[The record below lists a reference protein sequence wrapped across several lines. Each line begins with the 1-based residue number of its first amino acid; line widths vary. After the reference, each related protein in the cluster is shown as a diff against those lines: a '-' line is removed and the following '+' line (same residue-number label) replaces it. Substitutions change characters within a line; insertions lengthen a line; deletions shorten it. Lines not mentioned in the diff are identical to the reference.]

1 MTKQTA
7 PPAKGLA
14 GLSLRSN
21 VAWTTLGY
29 AVYTF
34 SQWLILVIVARLLG
48 VGAVG
53 QLGFALA
60 ICAPIATLANLG
72 LRVGQATDA
81 RRDFGFGTYWALRTL
96 GSAAAMLLTVV
107 VALLLDRDAD
117 TSRIILLVG
126 AAKLVESHCDV
137 FYGLFQQRER
147 MDWMARSL
155 IVRGILGFAA
165 LAIGTA
171 LSGQLVVGL
180 ACQAI
185 CWLLVFLA
193 HDLRMAR
200 ILVENGSPE
209 ESSAARIQFDWDIEK
224 LRSLF
229 RVSIPLGVSGGL
241 ISLRQSTPRYVIEK
255 FLGMEAVGLFTAVFY
270 ILTSVVLFINAIGH
284 ASSAR
289 LARLYA
295 QGKRRAFKALLSKLA
310 AASGLVG
317 FGLFVLASLWGD
329 VLIGF
334 LYGPDFLAARGVLIA
349 LMAAAGIRFAAAMF
363 QFGIFASRQ
372 FTVHLAIQATLL
384 GSAILFSIMFI
395 RTFGLTGAGW
405 AVFVVA
411 LIHMVI
417 VVKANIGLI
426 SRMSE
431 SADPGGASGSG

>member
-1 MTKQTA
+1 M
-7 PPAKGLA
+7 
-14 GLSLRSN
+14 SLRSN

-29 AVYTF
+29 AIYTF
-34 SQWLILVIVARLLG
+34 CQWLILVVVARFLG

-81 RRDFGFGTYWALRTL
+81 RRDFGFGTYWALRTA
-96 GSAAAMLLTVV
+96 GGAFALTLTIV
-107 VALLLDRDAD
+107 VALLLDRDAN

-126 AAKLVESHCDV
+126 VAKMVESHCDV

-165 LAIGTA
+165 LSAGTA
-171 LSGQLVVGL
+171 LSGQLAIGL
-180 ACQAI
+180 ACQAV

-200 ILVENGSPE
+200 VLLMEGVSQGPSTGG
-209 ESSAARIQFDWDIEK
+209 IQLDWNTEK
-224 LRSLF
+224 LWSLL

-241 ISLRQSTPRYVIEK
+241 ISLRQSTPRYVIERL
-255 FLGMEAVGLFTAVFY
+255 LGLEAVGLFTAVFY

-295 QGKRRAFKALLSKLA
+295 QGKKDAFKMLLSKLA

-317 FGLFVLASLWGD
+317 FALFLLASAWGD
-329 VLIGF
+329 NLIGF
-334 LYGPDFLAARGVLIA
+334 LYGPDFLAARGVLVA

-384 GSAILFSIMFI
+384 AAAILFCFTFVQM
-395 RTFGLTGAGW
+395 FGLTGAGW
-405 AVFVVA
+405 AVFAVA
-411 LIHMVI
+411 LIHMAI
-417 VVKANIGLI
+417 VVKANLGLI
-426 SRMSE
+426 SRMQQNEHRGSE
-431 SADPGGASGSG
+431 TR